1 MELLYN
7 RNSFDDRH
15 MELWSNDCL
24 KSRVRENRTH
34 GSVRGSR
41 QAFHLNTMKGESR
54 LSTRHNTM
62 KTWYLATFKWS
73 DSGVYCTNL
82 VLTDSEEKAEEHYSK
97 YEMVSIRIADEWEVD
112 SYRSRGCP
120 VVEL

>member
-1 MELLYN
+1 MKWD
-7 RNSFDDRH
+7 F
-15 MELWSNDCL
+15 
-24 KSRVRENRTH
+24 KSQMMKLTYRL
-34 GSVRGSR
+34 
-41 QAFHLNTMKGESR
+41 FNTGRKD
-54 LSTRHNTM
+54 NTM

-112 SYRSRGCP
+112 NYRSRGMP

>member
-1 MELLYN
+1 M
-7 RNSFDDRH
+7 
-15 MELWSNDCL
+15 
-24 KSRVRENRTH
+24 KSQMIKLTYRL
-34 GSVRGSR
+34 
-41 QAFHLNTMKGESR
+41 FNTGRKD
-54 LSTRHNTM
+54 NTM

-82 VLTDSEEKAEEHYSK
+82 VLTDREEKAEEHYSK

-112 SYRSRGCP
+112 SYRSRGIP

>member
-1 MELLYN
+1 M
-7 RNSFDDRH
+7 
-15 MELWSNDCL
+15 

-97 YEMVSIRIADEWEVD
+97 YEMVSIHIADEWEVD

>member
-1 MELLYN
+1 MKWD
-7 RNSFDDRH
+7 F
-15 MELWSNDCL
+15 
-24 KSRVRENRTH
+24 KSQIMKLTYRL
-34 GSVRGSR
+34 
-41 QAFHLNTMKGESR
+41 LNTGRKEK
-54 LSTRHNTM
+54 TM

-112 SYRSRGCP
+112 NYRSRGCP

>member
-1 MELLYN
+1 MKWD
-7 RNSFDDRH
+7 F
-15 MELWSNDCL
+15 
-24 KSRVRENRTH
+24 KSQIMKLTYRL
-34 GSVRGSR
+34 
-41 QAFHLNTMKGESR
+41 LNTGRKEK
-54 LSTRHNTM
+54 TM

-97 YEMVSIRIADEWEVD
+97 YEMVSIRIADEWEID
-112 SYRSRGCP
+112 NYRSRGMP

>member
-1 MELLYN
+1 MKWD
-7 RNSFDDRH
+7 F
-15 MELWSNDCL
+15 
-24 KSRVRENRTH
+24 KSQIMKLTYRL
-34 GSVRGSR
+34 
-41 QAFHLNTMKGESR
+41 LNTGRKEK
-54 LSTRHNTM
+54 TM

-112 SYRSRGCP
+112 NYRSRGMP

>member
-1 MELLYN
+1 MKWD
-7 RNSFDDRH
+7 F
-15 MELWSNDCL
+15 
-24 KSRVRENRTH
+24 KSQMMKLTYRL
-34 GSVRGSR
+34 
-41 QAFHLNTMKGESR
+41 FNTGRKD
-54 LSTRHNTM
+54 NTM

-112 SYRSRGCP
+112 NYRSRGCP

>member
-1 MELLYN
+1 
-7 RNSFDDRH
+7 
-15 MELWSNDCL
+15 
-24 KSRVRENRTH
+24 
-34 GSVRGSR
+34 
-41 QAFHLNTMKGESR
+41 
-54 LSTRHNTM
+54 M
-62 KTWYLATFKWS
+62 KTWYPATFKWS

-112 SYRSRGCP
+112 NYRSRGCP

>member
-1 MELLYN
+1 MIKLTYRL
-7 RNSFDDRH
+7 F
-15 MELWSNDCL
+15 
-24 KSRVRENRTH
+24 
-34 GSVRGSR
+34 
-41 QAFHLNTMKGESR
+41 NTGRKD
-54 LSTRHNTM
+54 NTM

-112 SYRSRGCP
+112 SYRSRGCS

>member
-1 MELLYN
+1 MTKQRTLAE
-7 RNSFDDRH
+7 DKWD
-15 MELWSNDCL
+15 L
-24 KSRVRENRTH
+24 KSQMIKLTYRL
-34 GSVRGSR
+34 
-41 QAFHLNTMKGESR
+41 FNTGRKD
-54 LSTRHNTM
+54 NTM

-73 DSGVYCTNL
+73 DDGVYCTNL

-112 SYRSRGCP
+112 SYRSRGMP

>member
-1 MELLYN
+1 MTKQRTLAE
-7 RNSFDDRH
+7 DKWD
-15 MELWSNDCL
+15 L
-24 KSRVRENRTH
+24 KSQMIKLTYRL
-34 GSVRGSR
+34 
-41 QAFHLNTMKGESR
+41 FNTGRKD
-54 LSTRHNTM
+54 NTM

-73 DSGVYCTNL
+73 DDGVYCTNL
-82 VLTDSEEKAEEHYSK
+82 VLTDSKEKAEEHYSK

>member
-1 MELLYN
+1 MTKQRTLAEDKWDLKSQMMKLTYRLYN
-7 RNSFDDRH
+7 TGRKD
-15 MELWSNDCL
+15 
-24 KSRVRENRTH
+24 
-34 GSVRGSR
+34 
-41 QAFHLNTMKGESR
+41 
-54 LSTRHNTM
+54 NTM

-112 SYRSRGCP
+112 SYRSRGMP

>member
-1 MELLYN
+1 MTKQRTLAEDKWDLKSQMIKLTYRLYN
-7 RNSFDDRH
+7 TGRK
-15 MELWSNDCL
+15 E
-24 KSRVRENRTH
+24 T
-34 GSVRGSR
+34 
-41 QAFHLNTMKGESR
+41 
-54 LSTRHNTM
+54 TM

-112 SYRSRGCP
+112 NYRSRGCP
-120 VVEL
+120 IVEL

>member
-1 MELLYN
+1 MKWD
-7 RNSFDDRH
+7 F
-15 MELWSNDCL
+15 
-24 KSRVRENRTH
+24 KSQMMKLTYRL
-34 GSVRGSR
+34 
-41 QAFHLNTMKGESR
+41 LNTGRKDK
-54 LSTRHNTM
+54 TM

-112 SYRSRGCP
+112 NYRSRGMP

>member
-1 MELLYN
+1 MKWD
-7 RNSFDDRH
+7 F
-15 MELWSNDCL
+15 
-24 KSRVRENRTH
+24 KSQIMKLTYRL
-34 GSVRGSR
+34 
-41 QAFHLNTMKGESR
+41 LNTGRKEK
-54 LSTRHNTM
+54 TM

-112 SYRSRGCP
+112 SYRSRGTFQSKVSAC
-120 VVEL
+120 

>member
-1 MELLYN
+1 MKWD
-7 RNSFDDRH
+7 F
-15 MELWSNDCL
+15 
-24 KSRVRENRTH
+24 KSQIMKLTYRL
-34 GSVRGSR
+34 
-41 QAFHLNTMKGESR
+41 LNTGRKD
-54 LSTRHNTM
+54 NTM

-73 DSGVYCTNL
+73 DSGIYCTNL

-112 SYRSRGCP
+112 NYRSRGMP

>member
-1 MELLYN
+1 MN
-7 RNSFDDRH
+7 WDF
-15 MELWSNDCL
+15 
-24 KSRVRENRTH
+24 KSQMIKLTYRL
-34 GSVRGSR
+34 
-41 QAFHLNTMKGESR
+41 LNTGRKEK
-54 LSTRHNTM
+54 TM

-112 SYRSRGCP
+112 NYRSRGMP

>member
-1 MELLYN
+1 MTKQRTLAE
-7 RNSFDDRH
+7 DKWD
-15 MELWSNDCL
+15 L
-24 KSRVRENRTH
+24 KSQMIKLTYRL
-34 GSVRGSR
+34 
-41 QAFHLNTMKGESR
+41 FNTGRKD
-54 LSTRHNTM
+54 NTM

-112 SYRSRGCP
+112 SYRSRGIP

>member
-1 MELLYN
+1 MTKQRTLAEDKWDLKSQMIKLTYRLYN
-7 RNSFDDRH
+7 TGRKD
-15 MELWSNDCL
+15 
-24 KSRVRENRTH
+24 
-34 GSVRGSR
+34 
-41 QAFHLNTMKGESR
+41 
-54 LSTRHNTM
+54 NTM

>member
-1 MELLYN
+1 
-7 RNSFDDRH
+7 
-15 MELWSNDCL
+15 
-24 KSRVRENRTH
+24 
-34 GSVRGSR
+34 
-41 QAFHLNTMKGESR
+41 
-54 LSTRHNTM
+54 M
-62 KTWYLATFKWS
+62 KTWYLATFKWSDSGVYCTNLVLTEWS

-112 SYRSRGCP
+112 NYRSRGMP

>member
-1 MELLYN
+1 MKW
-7 RNSFDDRH
+7 D
-15 MELWSNDCL
+15 L
-24 KSRVRENRTH
+24 KSQMMKLTYRL
-34 GSVRGSR
+34 
-41 QAFHLNTMKGESR
+41 LNTGRKEK
-54 LSTRHNTM
+54 TM

-112 SYRSRGCP
+112 SYRSRGMP

>member
-1 MELLYN
+1 MKQRMLAE
-7 RNSFDDRH
+7 DKWD
-15 MELWSNDCL
+15 L
-24 KSRVRENRTH
+24 KS
-34 GSVRGSR
+34 
-41 QAFHLNTMKGESR
+41 QMKKLTYR
-54 LSTRHNTM
+54 LFYTGRKDKDM

-82 VLTDSEEKAEEHYSK
+82 VLTDSEEKADEHYSK

-112 SYRSRGCP
+112 NYRSRGCP

>member
-1 MELLYN
+1 MTKQRTLAE
-7 RNSFDDRH
+7 DKWD
-15 MELWSNDCL
+15 L
-24 KSRVRENRTH
+24 KSQMIKLTYRL
-34 GSVRGSR
+34 
-41 QAFHLNTMKGESR
+41 FNTGRKD
-54 LSTRHNTM
+54 NTM

-97 YEMVSIRIADEWEVD
+97 YEMVSIRIADEWEID
-112 SYRSRGCP
+112 NYRSRGCP

>member
-1 MELLYN
+1 MTKQRTLAE
-7 RNSFDDRH
+7 DKWD
-15 MELWSNDCL
+15 L
-24 KSRVRENRTH
+24 KSQMIKLTYRL
-34 GSVRGSR
+34 
-41 QAFHLNTMKGESR
+41 FNTGRKD
-54 LSTRHNTM
+54 NTM

>member
-1 MELLYN
+1 MKQRTLAEDKWDLKSQMMKLTYRLYN
-7 RNSFDDRH
+7 TGRKD
-15 MELWSNDCL
+15 
-24 KSRVRENRTH
+24 
-34 GSVRGSR
+34 
-41 QAFHLNTMKGESR
+41 
-54 LSTRHNTM
+54 NTM

-112 SYRSRGCP
+112 NYRSRGCP

>member
-1 MELLYN
+1 MKQRMLAEDKWDLKSQMMKLTYRLYN
-7 RNSFDDRH
+7 TGRKD
-15 MELWSNDCL
+15 
-24 KSRVRENRTH
+24 
-34 GSVRGSR
+34 
-41 QAFHLNTMKGESR
+41 
-54 LSTRHNTM
+54 NTM

-112 SYRSRGCP
+112 SYRSRGMP

>member
-1 MELLYN
+1 MKW
-7 RNSFDDRH
+7 D
-15 MELWSNDCL
+15 L
-24 KSRVRENRTH
+24 KSQMIKLTYRL
-34 GSVRGSR
+34 
-41 QAFHLNTMKGESR
+41 FNTGRKDK
-54 LSTRHNTM
+54 TM

-112 SYRSRGCP
+112 NYRSRGCP

>member
-1 MELLYN
+1 MKWD
-7 RNSFDDRH
+7 F
-15 MELWSNDCL
+15 
-24 KSRVRENRTH
+24 KSQIMKLTYRL
-34 GSVRGSR
+34 
-41 QAFHLNTMKGESR
+41 LNTGRKEK
-54 LSTRHNTM
+54 TM

-82 VLTDSEEKAEEHYSK
+82 VLTDNEEKAEEHYSK

-112 SYRSRGCP
+112 NYRSRGCP

>member
-1 MELLYN
+1 MTKQRTLAEDKWDLKSQMMKLTYRLYN
-7 RNSFDDRH
+7 TGRKD
-15 MELWSNDCL
+15 
-24 KSRVRENRTH
+24 
-34 GSVRGSR
+34 
-41 QAFHLNTMKGESR
+41 
-54 LSTRHNTM
+54 NTM

-82 VLTDSEEKAEEHYSK
+82 VLTDSEKKAEEHYSK

-112 SYRSRGCP
+112 NYRSRGCP

>member
-1 MELLYN
+1 MTKQRTLAE
-7 RNSFDDRH
+7 DKWD
-15 MELWSNDCL
+15 L
-24 KSRVRENRTH
+24 KSQMIKLTYRL
-34 GSVRGSR
+34 
-41 QAFHLNTMKGESR
+41 FNTGRKD
-54 LSTRHNTM
+54 NTM

-73 DSGVYCTNL
+73 DSGVYCTNLVLTDTNL

-112 SYRSRGCP
+112 SYRSRGMP

>member
-1 MELLYN
+1 MKWD
-7 RNSFDDRH
+7 F
-15 MELWSNDCL
+15 
-24 KSRVRENRTH
+24 KSQMIKLTYRL
-34 GSVRGSR
+34 
-41 QAFHLNTMKGESR
+41 FNTGRKD
-54 LSTRHNTM
+54 NTM

-112 SYRSRGCP
+112 NYRSRGCP

>member
-1 MELLYN
+1 MTKQRTLAEDKWDLKSQMIKLTYRLYN
-7 RNSFDDRH
+7 TGRKD
-15 MELWSNDCL
+15 
-24 KSRVRENRTH
+24 
-34 GSVRGSR
+34 
-41 QAFHLNTMKGESR
+41 
-54 LSTRHNTM
+54 NTM

-82 VLTDSEEKAEEHYSK
+82 VLTDSEKKAEEHYSK

-120 VVEL
+120 IVEL

>member
-1 MELLYN
+1 MTKQRTLAE
-7 RNSFDDRH
+7 DKWD
-15 MELWSNDCL
+15 L
-24 KSRVRENRTH
+24 KSQMIKLTYRL
-34 GSVRGSR
+34 
-41 QAFHLNTMKGESR
+41 FNTGRKD
-54 LSTRHNTM
+54 NTM

-112 SYRSRGCP
+112 SYRSRGMP

>member
-1 MELLYN
+1 MTKQRTLAE
-7 RNSFDDRH
+7 DKWD
-15 MELWSNDCL
+15 L
-24 KSRVRENRTH
+24 KSQMIKLTYRL
-34 GSVRGSR
+34 
-41 QAFHLNTMKGESR
+41 FNTGRKD
-54 LSTRHNTM
+54 NTM

-112 SYRSRGCP
+112 NYRSRGCP

>member
-1 MELLYN
+1 MGLQVP
-7 RNSFDDRH
+7 DD
-15 MELWSNDCL
+15 EADLSA
-24 KSRVRENRTH
+24 VQYGE
-34 GSVRGSR
+34 
-41 QAFHLNTMKGESR
+41 KGQ
-54 LSTRHNTM
+54 TM

-82 VLTDSEEKAEEHYSK
+82 VLTDSEEKAEKHYSK
-97 YEMVSIRIADEWEVD
+97 YEMVSIRIADEWEIN